1 MKLHIHGISLKTKM
15 ALAVTLVFAV
25 IAVAASWA
33 ILAYFERTFKEAVL
47 TQQVALVSSFA
58 ETVDDKLRLAQNT
71 LIAVASTIPPHTLDD
86 ADTAQRFL
94 DTLHSYHSIFD
105 QNMSLMSVQGRLIAE
120 SKYVA
125 GRRGKDFSYRE
136 FVKKTVSGRKPY
148 ISDPY
153 ISIHPPVRPA
163 IIMTVPL
170 FDRQGNLTGMLT
182 GSIALFGKNF
192 LADLSKVR
200 IGKAGYLCMTDSN
213 RVLIVYP
220 DKDRILRNGA
230 PQGTNKL
237 YDRAFNGL
245 EASGEMVNPSGVRMI
260 SCYKRLRTTSWILG
274 SNFPVSEAYAPLYKA
289 ERYFGIAAAAAT
301 ISLLVI
307 TWLVM
312 RRLLAPLSTFTRHV
326 KLLSENPEQER
337 HVVIH
342 SSDEIGMLAGA
353 FNTMID
359 TLGRQQADLE
369 AKKKSIEDERVFLVT
384 MMDAIPDRI
393 FIKDL
398 NSVYLGCNQAFASLY
413 AGHSKDKV
421 IGRSDYDFA
430 HTAERA
436 EVYRQIDKKVV
447 LSGGQSRYEIS
458 IPLTDGSVILEE
470 TLKVPFR
477 DAQGN
482 IKGVIGICRDITER
496 KRMEDEL
503 RILNGELERQVGKRT
518 ADLQRLNRELESFC
532 YSISHELRAPIA
544 RLLGFSGILAE
555 TVAAGAITKATP
567 EELGHIAERIGVAS
581 VRLRSVI
588 DSLLLMNRL
597 SRTEIR
603 VEELNVSEIAA
614 KIMAELLAETG
625 GRAVKVNI
633 APGIVV
639 NRDRNMLEICLRH
652 LLGNALKF
660 TSKKAEA
667 VIDFD
672 RTEVAGERVL
682 FVRDNGAG
690 FDASFAEKLFE
701 PFSRLHT
708 EEEFEGSGM
717 GLATVQMIVERHGGR
732 IWAEAQE
739 GNGATF
745 YLTLGSSRLVDSGGA
760 ARYQ

>member
-1 MKLHIHGISLKTKM
+1 MRLHIHGISLKTKM

-71 LIAVASTIPPHTLDD
+71 LIAVASTIPPHTLEN
-86 ADTAQRFL
+86 ADSAQRFL

-200 IGKAGYLCMTDSN
+200 IGKAGFLSMTDSN

-274 SNFPVSEAYAPLYKA
+274 SNFPVSEAYAPLYQA

-312 RRLLAPLSTFTRHV
+312 QRLLAPLSTFTRHV

-337 HVVIH
+337 HVVLD
-342 SSDEIGMLAGA
+342 SADEIGMLAGA

-359 TLGRQQADLE
+359 TLSLQQADLE
-369 AKKKSIEDERVFLVT
+369 AKKKSIEDERIFLQT

-413 AGHSKDKV
+413 AGHCKDKV
-421 IGRSDYDFA
+421 IGRSDYDFVR
-430 HTAERA
+430 TAERA

-477 DAQGN
+477 DAEGN

-503 RILNGELERQVGKRT
+503 RILNSELERHVSKRT

-555 TVAAGAITKATP
+555 TVAAEAITKATP

-581 VRLRSVI
+581 GRLRSVI

-639 NRDRNMLEICLRH
+639 KRDRGMLEICLRH

-660 TSKKAEA
+660 TSKKEEA
-667 VIDFD
+667 VIEFD

-745 YLTLGSSRLVDSGGA
+745 YVTLGK
-760 ARYQ
+760 